1 MNCYAPQVSKVSAT
15 PGSPVEG
22 VSWQTER
29 DSSGKRRSRMYYQR
43 TEPERY
49 TLSVTKRQGCSLRGI
64 TRILERHP
72 STISRE
78 VRRNATVA

>member
-1 MNCYAPQVSKVSAT
+1 
-15 PGSPVEG
+15 
-22 VSWQTER
+22 
-29 DSSGKRRSRMYYQR
+29 MYYQR